1 MAGTSTETEVD
12 QPETGD
18 LRGRNREL
26 TRGLIIEAYAE
37 LSLAR
42 GFNNFTMQDIAD
54 RVGISHRTL
63 YRYFE
68 NREAIVEG
76 LEAEITA
83 EVFGPNSDT
92 SMDRSEILRHNYMVF
107 GQYRKPMIVYSLMI
121 EAGMLTSPGRSSRTE
136 YVRRLVDEGAPH
148 MSDLGRRQVVGL
160 LRVVAGSMAWARLT
174 SEEIGLSDDDAGA
187 ASEWALKTLV
197 EAASLH
203 ERKDLS

>member
-1 MAGTSTETEVD
+1 MTRAEAEVD
-12 QPETGD
+12 QPETVG

-26 TRGLIIEAYAE
+26 TRRLVIEAYAE
-37 LSLAR
+37 LSLER

-63 YRYFE
+63 YRHFE

-83 EVFGPNSDT
+83 EVYGPNSDT
-92 SMDRSEILRHNYMVF
+92 SMDSSEILRHNYTVF

-121 EAGMLTSPGRSSRTE
+121 EAGMLTSPDRRSRTE
-136 YVRRLVDEGAPH
+136 WVRQLVDQRASH
-148 MSDLGRRQVVGL
+148 LSDVGRRQVVGI

-174 SEEIGLSDDDAGA
+174 SKEIGLSDEDAGA
-187 ASEWALKTLV
+187 ASAWALKALV
-197 EAASLH
+197 EAASQH
-203 ERKDLS
+203 EGTDLS